1 MTTFQNNKKDWFSH
15 NRLVFMHGEVLKDP
29 SRNSA
34 ILRWNNNCY
43 NSRKLQR
50 ALSDRLTINT
60 QYLPVAG
67 INQPSLQAKL
77 KLDYN
82 DESCLE
88 GGPRYTFLF
97 CRHVFIFCRKCQLVS
112 ISLTCYFNPKCII

>member
-1 MTTFQNNKKDWFSH
+1 
-15 NRLVFMHGEVLKDP
+15 MHGEVLKDP

-34 ILRWNNNCY
+34 ILRWNNNC

-67 INQPSLQAKL
+67 INQPSIQAKL

-82 DESCLE
+82 DQSCLE
-88 GGPRYTFLF
+88 GGPRYTLF
-97 CRHVFIFCRKCQLVS
+97 CRHVFIFLHVFMFLY
-112 ISLTCYFNPKCII
+112 LTCGKVRSENVN